1 MHPATRTFRAARRAA
16 LALLL
21 TVPAARA
28 EAQGDCA
35 TGTLASYLTQGFSC
49 RIGGWTFLNFE
60 SRGDHVVINGAEVLP
75 VDPGATILT
84 PFVGTDAS
92 GRTTFGFDLAGF
104 VTAAGAHGTTQGFES
119 SDVFATLDFLL
130 VGATPQLRVV
140 DTRVA
145 GETDGFNETPAIL
158 RTESFLGGNVQ
169 EASGPGFCLGEFPT
183 TGPLPGAVAIGGPCS
198 GPLGGELVVNLAI
211 SSTASREG
219 VSAVPV
225 DGFSLVS
232 ISRVQF
238 TQAVVPEPATV
249 TLVAGGVLALAGWRG
264 GAGRAPDPRL
274 SS

>member
-60 SRGDHVVINGAEVLP
+60 SIGDGSALNGAEMLP
-75 VDPGATILT
+75 VDPATAVLT

-92 GRTTFGFDLAGF
+92 GRTTFGFDVADF
-104 VTAAGAHGTTQGFES
+104 ATAAGSHGTTHGFES
-119 SDVFATLDFLL
+119 SNVFANLNFLL
-130 VGATPQLRVV
+130 VGTAPQLRVV
-140 DTRVA
+140 EARVTGA
-145 GETDGFNETPAIL
+145 TDGFNLTPDRL
-158 RTESFLGGNVQ
+158 RTVGMLYGNVQ
-169 EASGPGFCLGEFPT
+169 EASGPGFCLGEFPD
-183 TGPLPGAVAIGGPCS
+183 TGPLPGTVAIGGPCS
-198 GPLGGELVVNLAI
+198 GALGGELVVNLAI

-219 VSAVPV
+219 VSTVPV

-249 TLVAGGVLALAGWRG
+249 TLVAGGVLALAGVARRRG
-264 GAGRAPDPRL
+264 ART
-274 SS
+274 